1 MSSEKR
7 FEHIENKI
15 KEAAENNPIV
25 FEENSWKKMEALL
38 DKEDKRKP
46 FVWLWFLL
54 PIAILGSYGL
64 FIFWDNTNN
73 NTHNNLAQNNI
84 EKSTTN
90 QIISIQETYN
100 REAPKA
106 DDKNINSISST
117 NTLDTLQT
125 NNVAKNNFYSSE
137 KNSSIKNELSNK
149 NFTSSFSN
157 KKNKSKIKADNGEKI
172 NDKAINDVAQNKNR
186 IRKSAKTKVNIK
198 ASEVT
203 EDEIRVEEINNL
215 QKDKVAVQEKI
226 NNPDT
231 ASKKETTTAI
241 TKNST
246 TKSKSE
252 NKKESKMLSR
262 FYLLAAAGGDIGS
275 VKLFSFKNNS
285 GVAKYGF
292 GIGYNFNKKLSM
304 QTGFYSSRK
313 KYIAGPTDY
322 NVKAGTYWAT
332 VPITKVEA
340 ACLIYEIPI
349 SFKYN
354 FLQRKSFNVYAGA
367 GVSSYIMKTE
377 DYNYFYKHYNM
388 NLSKEYSYTGNQHLF
403 STALLSAGIEKNISK
418 KFALQLEPTISIPLK
433 GVGEGAVKLYSTSL
447 LLGIKYHPFKK

>member
-25 FEENSWKKMEALL
+25 FDENAWKKMEALL
-38 DKEDKRKP
+38 DKEDKKKP

-54 PIAILGSYGL
+54 PILLLGSYG
-64 FIFWDNTNN
+64 IFVFWKSTNI
-73 NTHNNLAQNNI
+73 NTHNNLAQNKI
-84 EKSTTN
+84 AKTTN
-90 QIISIQETYN
+90 SPIVPVQETYN
-100 REAPKA
+100 RETQKA
-106 DDKNINSISST
+106 DDKNINSTSST
-117 NTLDTLQT
+117 NTLATFQT
-125 NNVAKNNFYSSE
+125 NNITTNYFYSST
-137 KNSSIKNELSNK
+137 KNSSIKKEKTKKYN
-149 NFTSSFSN
+149 TISFSN
-157 KKNKSKIKADNGEKI
+157 KKNTSKTKIDNSEVI
-172 NDKAINDVAQNKNR
+172 NGKEINDVAQNKNR
-186 IRKSAKTKVNIK
+186 IRKSAKIKVNIK

-203 EDEIRVEEINNL
+203 EDETRVEEINNL

-226 NNPDT
+226 NNPKT

-252 NKKESKMLSR
+252 NKKESKVGSR
-262 FYLLAAAGGDIGS
+262 FYLIAAAGGDIGS

-292 GIGYNFNKKLSM
+292 GIGYNFNKKLSL

-313 KYIAGPTDY
+313 KYIAGSTDY

-332 VPITKVEA
+332 VPITQVEA

-349 SFKYN
+349 SFQYN
-354 FLQRKSFNVYAGA
+354 FVQRKSYNLFAGA
-367 GVSSYIMKTE
+367 GLSSYIMKKE

-388 NLSKEYSYTGNQHLF
+388 NLSKEYSYTGNRHLF

-418 KFALQLEPTISIPLK
+418 KFVLQLEPTISIPLK